1 MSDCIFCK
9 IIDGEIPAMKVYEDD
24 HVLAFLDISQVT
36 KGHTLLIPKVHKE
49 NVYELTP
56 DIAGHLFSVAPKIA
70 NSIKAE
76 FNPVGMNLLSNAG
89 EEAGQSVFH
98 FHMHFIPRYG
108 NGDGFGAVWK
118 THNDDYSQEDLKE
131 VADSIA
137 QHLS

>member
-9 IIDGEIPAMKVYEDD
+9 IIDGDIPAMKVYEDE

-56 DIAGHLFSVAPKIA
+56 DISSHLFSVAPKIA

-118 THNDDYSQEDLKE
+118 THNDDYTQEELKE
-131 VADSIA
+131 IADSIKG
-137 QHLS
+137 HLS